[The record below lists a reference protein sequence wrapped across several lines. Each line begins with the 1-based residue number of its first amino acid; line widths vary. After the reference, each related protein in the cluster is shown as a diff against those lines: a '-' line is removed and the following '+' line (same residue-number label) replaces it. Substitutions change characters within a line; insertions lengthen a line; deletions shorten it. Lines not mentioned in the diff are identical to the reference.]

1 MSCYL
6 GKGFGGEGKRPATTR
21 RRLLNTVAAAA
32 DSEASADEF
41 DMENHMHIVVLV
53 AAIAHT
59 SSTSSAFPKA

>member
-1 MSCYL
+1 MARGLEARGSA
-6 GKGFGGEGKRPATTR
+6 RPPR
-21 RRLLNTVAAAA
+21 GDDLNTVAAAA
-32 DSEASADEF
+32 DSESSADEF